1 MLILYLQ
8 LIKICKNNNAYS
20 NSYHRVSATPPPVN
34 KLLTS
39 SGGISGNLQKA
50 PRIGPGGR
58 RMVKS
63 FSQDAAS
70 SMASAATIAMNTLS
84 SGIPLEPRSLCE
96 TLEKLHVFM
105 LSHRNNSC
113 PTSLLERKNSGVL
126 AKKFFTG
133 RD

>member
-1 MLILYLQ
+1 MYLNVVASS
-8 LIKICKNNNAYS
+8 KIDVSCVFLFVPTIIGGSRSSGQPTHQRVGKTNNTNAQ
-20 NSYHRVSATPPPVN
+20 SYNGVSATPPPVN

-39 SGGISGNLQKA
+39 GGGAGSTYQKA

-84 SGIPLEPRSLCE
+84 SGSL
-96 TLEKLHVFM
+96 
-105 LSHRNNSC
+105 
-113 PTSLLERKNSGVL
+113 
-126 AKKFFTG
+126 
-133 RD
+133 

>member
-1 MLILYLQ
+1 MFVHVIHQCKLSIFIRNCFIGGSRSSGQ
-8 LIKICKNNNAYS
+8 LTHQRVGKTNNTNTT
-20 NSYHRVSATPPPVN
+20 SYNRVSATPPPVN

-39 SGGISGNLQKA
+39 GGVGSSTFQKA

-84 SGIPLEPRSLCE
+84 SGS
-96 TLEKLHVFM
+96 M
-105 LSHRNNSC
+105 
-113 PTSLLERKNSGVL
+113 
-126 AKKFFTG
+126 
-133 RD
+133 